1 MSRFVLLVPVLLLAV
16 SQATYAQN
24 SYRTILEAQLDA
36 VQDRMSTE
44 GYRLDSK
51 AANTDMVVGVLE
63 PGAEVGLEIELVSGI
78 EYMIMGVCDQ
88 DCDDLDLTLT
98 DPDGNEITSDALND
112 AYPVLLFTAPT
123 GGAHILWVTMYDC
136 SVSPCSFGYKVFRK

>member
-1 MSRFVLLVPVLLLAV
+1 MPRFVVLVPVLLLAFA
-16 SQATYAQN
+16 QATYSQT

-44 GYRLDSK
+44 GYRADPR
-51 AANTDMVVGVLE
+51 AFHTDMIVGVLE
-63 PGAEVGLEIELVSGI
+63 PGAEVGLEIDLEHGV

-88 DCDDLDLTLT
+88 DCEDLDLILT
-98 DPDGNEITSDALND
+98 DPDGTEWASDALND
-112 AYPVLLFTAPT
+112 AYPVLVFTSPAT
-123 GGAHILWVTMYDC
+123 GAYILWVTMYNC

>member
-1 MSRFVLLVPVLLLAV
+1 MRRSVALIPVLLLATAPAAY
-16 SQATYAQN
+16 SQG

-44 GYRLDSK
+44 GYRPDSK
-51 AANTDMVVGVLE
+51 AAYTDMIVGVLD
-63 PGAEVGLEIELVSGI
+63 PGAEVGLEVDLVAGV
-78 EYMIMGVCDQ
+78 EYMIMGVCDA

-98 DPDGNEITSDALND
+98 DTGGTEVSSDALDD
-112 AYPVLLFTAPT
+112 AYPVLLFTAPAS
-123 GGAHILWVTMYDC
+123 GAHILWVNMYDC

>member
-1 MSRFVLLVPVLLLAV
+1 MPRFAVLVPVLLLTFAQV
-16 SQATYAQN
+16 TYSQT

-44 GYRLDSK
+44 GYRPDTQ
-51 AANTDMVVGVLE
+51 AAYTDMIVGVLE
-63 PGAEVGLEIELVSGI
+63 PGAEVGLEIELVSGV
-78 EYMIMGVCDQ
+78 EYMIMGVCDA

-98 DPDGNEITSDALND
+98 DPDGNEITSDALDD
-112 AYPVLLFTAPT
+112 AYPVLLFTAPA
-123 GGAHILWVTMYDC
+123 GGGHILWVTMFDC

>member
-1 MSRFVLLVPVLLLAV
+1 MPRFAVLVPALLLVFTQAAY
-16 SQATYAQN
+16 SQS

-44 GYRLDSK
+44 GYRPDTK
-51 AANTDMVVGVLE
+51 AAFTDMIVGVLAA
-63 PGAEVGLEIELVSGI
+63 GAEVGLEIELASAV
-78 EYMIMGVCDQ
+78 EYMIMGVCDA
-88 DCDDLDLTLT
+88 DCDDLDLVLT

-112 AYPVLLFTAPT
+112 AYPVLLFTAPA
-123 GGAHILWVTMYDC
+123 GGAYILWVTMYDC

>member
-1 MSRFVLLVPVLLLAV
+1 MPRSVFLVPILLLAFA
-16 SQATYAQN
+16 QATHAQN

-44 GYRLDSK
+44 GYRPDTK
-51 AANTDMVVGVLE
+51 AAFTDMIVGVLD
-63 PGAEVGLEIELVSGI
+63 PGAEVGLELELAAGV
-78 EYMIMGVCDQ
+78 EYMIMGVCDA

-98 DPDGNEITSDALND
+98 DTNGNEITSDALND
-112 AYPVLLFTAPT
+112 AYPVLIFTAPA

>member
-1 MSRFVLLVPVLLLAV
+1 MPRFVFLVPVLLLAFAE
-16 SQATYAQN
+16 ATNAQS

-44 GYRLDSK
+44 GYRPDPE
-51 AANTDMVVGVLE
+51 AAYTDMIVGVLE
-63 PGAEVGLEIELVSGI
+63 VGNEVGLEIELTSGV
-78 EYMIMGVCDQ
+78 EYMIMGVCDA

-98 DPDGNEITSDALND
+98 NPEGNEVTSDALDD
-112 AYPVLLFTAPT
+112 AYPVLLFTAPA

>member
-1 MSRFVLLVPVLLLAV
+1 MPRFVFLVPVLLLAF
-16 SQATYAQN
+16 SQATSAQT

-44 GYRLDSK
+44 GYRPDPE
-51 AANTDMVVGVLE
+51 AAYTDMIVGVLE
-63 PGAEVGLEIELVSGI
+63 VGDEVGLELELASGV
-78 EYMIMGVCDQ
+78 EYMIMGVCDA

-98 DPDGNEITSDALND
+98 NPEGNEVTSDALDD
-112 AYPVLLFTAPT
+112 AYPVLLFTAPA

>member
-1 MSRFVLLVPVLLLAV
+1 MPRLVFLVPILLLAFA
-16 SQATYAQN
+16 QATNAQG

-44 GYRLDSK
+44 GYRPDTK
-51 AANTDMVVGVLE
+51 AAATDMIVGVLQA
-63 PGAEVGLEIELVSGI
+63 GDEVGLEIELVSGV
-78 EYMIMGVCDQ
+78 EYMIMGVCDA

-112 AYPVLLFTAPT
+112 AYPVLLFTAPS

-136 SVSPCSFGYKVFRK
+136 SVSPCSFGYKTFRK

>member
-1 MSRFVLLVPVLLLAV
+1 MPRFAILVPVFLLAFA
-16 SQATYAQN
+16 QPTYSQN

-44 GYRLDSK
+44 GYRPDTK
-51 AANTDMVVGVLE
+51 TAYTDMIVGVLE
-63 PGAEVGLEIELVSGI
+63 PGAEVGLEIDLEYGV

-88 DCDDLDLTLT
+88 DCDDLDLVLT
-98 DPDGNEITSDALND
+98 DPDGTEWASDALND
-112 AYPVLLFTAPT
+112 AYPVLVFTSPAT
-123 GGAHILWVTMYDC
+123 GAYILWVSMYDC